1 MSENLIVKVVNE
13 DGEKIELQL
22 IDTLTVEGQKYVLLA
37 PVGEESD
44 AYVYRVVDLG
54 DNKSSYEY
62 IEDDEE
68 FNKVLDAYD
77 ASFED

>member
-1 MSENLIVKVVNE
+1 MSDNLIVKVVNE

-37 PVGEESD
+37 PVGEEND

-68 FNKVLDAYD
+68 FNRVLDAYE
-77 ASFED
+77 ASFEE

>member
-62 IEDDEE
+62 IENDEE